1 MPKHDAMPK
10 HIGIAAV
17 TSEGAA
23 LCYRTI
29 CQEGEARTGEQRRL
43 VIGYAHPEVTLHTFP
58 LSYYMDAIEA
68 EDWPTVGRLLLE
80 SAGKLARVGAAF
92 AICPDNTAHQGLNLI
107 RAQSPIPWLHIA
119 EEIAS
124 LAAERGY
131 RKVGLLGTRWLMQ
144 GPVYPTALSARSI
157 ACEIPESDVRQQI
170 SAFIMEELVFGRFT
184 ASARE
189 YFQQAIQ
196 VFERSGCEAII
207 LGCTEVPLLIRA
219 EDSVLP
225 ILDSTRTL
233 ARAALREAAR
243 RDTSSRP
250 A

>member
-1 MPKHDAMPK
+1 MPK

-29 CQEGEARTGEQRRL
+29 CQEGEGQT
-43 VIGYAHPEVTLHTFP
+43 GYAHPEVTLHTLP
-58 LSYYMDAIEA
+58 LSDYMNAIEA
-68 EDWPTVGRLLLE
+68 EDWSAVGNLLLE
-80 SAGKLARVGAAF
+80 SAAKLARAGAVF
-92 AICPDNTAHQGLNLI
+92 AICPDNTAHQGLNLV
-107 RAQSPIPWLHIA
+107 RGQSPLPWLHIA

-131 RKVGLLGTRWLMQ
+131 RKVGLLGTRWLME
-144 GPVYPTALSARSI
+144 GPVYPTALAARGI
-157 ACEIPESDVRQQI
+157 ACEIPERDVRQRI
-170 SAFIMEELVFGRFT
+170 SALIMEELVFGSFAVST
-184 ASARE
+184 RE

-196 VFERSGCEAII
+196 VFERSGCEAVI
-207 LGCTEVPLLIRA
+207 LGCTEIPLLIRA

-233 ARAALREAAR
+233 ALAALREAA
-243 RDTSSRP
+243 T
-250 A
+250 

>member
-1 MPKHDAMPK
+1 MLK

-29 CQEGEARTGEQRRL
+29 CQQGEACS
-43 VIGYAHPEVTLHTFP
+43 GYSHPEVTLHTFP
-58 LSYYMDAIEA
+58 LSDYMNAIEA

-92 AICPDNTAHQGLNLI
+92 AICPDNTAHQGLNLV
-107 RAQSPIPWLHIA
+107 RAQSPLPWLHIA

-131 RKVGLLGTRWLMQ
+131 HKVGLLGTRWLME
-144 GPVYPTALSARSI
+144 GPVYPTALSARDI
-157 ACEIPESDVRQQI
+157 ACETPESEVRRQI
-170 SAFIMEELVFGRFT
+170 SALIMGKLVFGRFT
-184 ASARE
+184 ASTRK

-196 VFERSGCEAII
+196 VFERSGCEAVI
-207 LGCTEVPLLIRA
+207 LGCTEIPLLIRA

-233 ARAALREAAR
+233 ARAALREAAV
-243 RDTSSRP
+243 
-250 A
+250 

>member
-1 MPKHDAMPK
+1 MPK

-29 CQEGEARTGEQRRL
+29 CQEGEASL
-43 VIGYAHPEVTLHTFP
+43 GYAHPEVTLNNLP
-58 LSYYMDAIEA
+58 LSDYMNAIEA

-80 SAGKLARVGAAF
+80 SAGKLARAGAAF
-92 AICPDNTAHQGLNLI
+92 AICPDNTAHQGLNLV
-107 RAQSPIPWLHIA
+107 RAQSPLPWLHIA

-144 GPVYPTALSARSI
+144 GPVYPTALTTRGI
-157 ACEIPESDVRQQI
+157 ACDIPEKGVRQRI
-170 SAFIMEELVFGRFT
+170 STLIMEELVFGRFAAPT
-184 ASARE
+184 LE
-189 YFQQAIQ
+189 YFQEAIHI
-196 VFERSGCEAII
+196 FKRSGCEAVI
-207 LGCTEVPLLIRA
+207 LGCTEIPLLIRA

-233 ARAALREAAR
+233 ARAALRESAA
-243 RDTSSRP
+243 
-250 A
+250 

>member
-1 MPKHDAMPK
+1 MAK

-29 CQEGEARTGEQRRL
+29 CQEGERQTGF
-43 VIGYAHPEVTLHTFP
+43 AHPEVTLHTFP
-58 LSYYMDAIEA
+58 LSVYMKAIEA

-92 AICPDNTAHQGLNLI
+92 AICPDNTAHQGLDLV

-119 EEIAS
+119 EEIAA

-131 RKVGLLGTRWLMQ
+131 RKVGLLGTRWLME
-144 GPVYPTALSARSI
+144 GPVYPTALSARGI
-157 ACEIPESDVRQQI
+157 VCEIPEREVRQQI
-170 SAFIMEELVFGRFT
+170 STLIIGELVFGRFAT
-184 ASARE
+184 STRE
-189 YFQQAIQ
+189 YFLQAIQ
-196 VFERSGCEAII
+196 VFHRSGCEAVI
-207 LGCTEVPLLIRA
+207 LGCTEIPLLIRA

-233 ARAALREAAR
+233 ARAALREAAVIAV
-243 RDTSSRP
+243 P
-250 A
+250 K

>member
-1 MPKHDAMPK
+1 MPK

-29 CQEGEARTGEQRRL
+29 CQEGEARTG
-43 VIGYAHPEVTLHTFP
+43 YAHPEVTLHTIP
-58 LSYYMDAIEA
+58 LSDYMDAIEA

-92 AICPDNTAHQGLNLI
+92 AICPDNTAHQGLDLV

-131 RKVGLLGTRWLMQ
+131 RKVGLLGTRWLME
-144 GPVYPTALSARSI
+144 GPVYPTALTALGI
-157 ACEIPESDVRQQI
+157 ASEIPEREVRQQI
-170 SAFIMEELVFGRFT
+170 NTLIMGELVFGRFA
-184 ASARE
+184 ASTRE

-196 VFERSGCEAII
+196 TFERSSCEAVI
-207 LGCTEVPLLIRA
+207 LGCTEIPLLIRA

-243 RDTSSRP
+243 
-250 A
+250 

>member
-1 MPKHDAMPK
+1 MPK

-29 CQEGEARTGEQRRL
+29 CQEGETETG
-43 VIGYAHPEVTLHTFP
+43 YTHPEVTLHNLP
-58 LSYYMDAIEA
+58 LSEYMRAIEA
-68 EDWPTVGRLLLE
+68 ENWPTVGRLLLE
-80 SAGKLARVGAAF
+80 SAGKLARAGADF

-107 RAQSPIPWLHIA
+107 RAQSPLPWLHIA
-119 EEIAS
+119 EEIAA

-131 RKVGLLGTRWLMQ
+131 RKVGLLGTRWLME
-144 GPVYPTALSARSI
+144 GPIYPMALSALGI
-157 ACEIPESDVRQQI
+157 ACEIPESEVRRKL
-170 SAFIMEELVFGRFT
+170 SALIMQDLVFGRFA
-184 ASARE
+184 ASSRE

-196 VFERSGCEAII
+196 VFERSGCEAVI
-207 LGCTEVPLLIRA
+207 LGCTEIPLLIRA

-243 RDTSSRP
+243 T

>member
-1 MPKHDAMPK
+1 MSK

-29 CQEGEARTGEQRRL
+29 CQEGEGQT
-43 VIGYAHPEVTLHTFP
+43 GYAHPEVTLHTLP
-58 LSYYMDAIEA
+58 LSDYMCAIEA
-68 EDWPTVGRLLLE
+68 EDWPTVGNLLLE

-92 AICPDNTAHQGLNLI
+92 AICPDNTAHQGLNLV
-107 RAQSPIPWLHIA
+107 RAQSPLPWLHIA

-131 RKVGLLGTRWLMQ
+131 RKVGLLGTRWLME
-144 GPVYPTALSARSI
+144 GPVYPTALSARGI
-157 ACEIPESDVRQQI
+157 ACETPERDVRQRI
-170 SAFIMEELVFGRFT
+170 SSLIMGELVFGRFADST
-184 ASARE
+184 RE
-189 YFQQAIQ
+189 YFQRAIQ
-196 VFERSGCEAII
+196 VFKSSGCEAVI
-207 LGCTEVPLLIRA
+207 LGCTEIPLLIRA

-225 ILDSTRTL
+225 ILDSTRAL

-243 RDTSSRP
+243 T

>member
-29 CQEGEARTGEQRRL
+29 CQEGEAHT
-43 VIGYAHPEVTLHTFP
+43 GYAHPEVTLHTFP
-58 LSYYMDAIEA
+58 LCDYMNAIEA

-92 AICPDNTAHQGLNLI
+92 AICPDNTAHQGLNLV
-107 RAQSPIPWLHIA
+107 RAQSPLPWLHIA

-131 RKVGLLGTRWLMQ
+131 RKVGLLGTRWLMA
-144 GPVYPTALSARSI
+144 GPVYPTALSARGI
-157 ACEIPESDVRQQI
+157 ACEIPESEVRERV
-170 SAFIMEELVFGRFT
+170 SALIMGELVFGCFT
-184 ASARE
+184 ASTRE

-196 VFERSGCEAII
+196 VFERSGCEAVI
-207 LGCTEVPLLIRA
+207 LGCTEIPLLIRPD
-219 EDSVLP
+219 DSALP

-233 ARAALREAAR
+233 TRAALREAAV
-243 RDTSSRP
+243 
-250 A
+250 

>member
-1 MPKHDAMPK
+1 MPK

-29 CQEGEARTGEQRRL
+29 CQEGEAQT
-43 VIGYAHPEVTLHTFP
+43 GYAHPEVTLHTLP
-58 LSYYMDAIEA
+58 LSVYMNAIEA

-92 AICPDNTAHQGLNLI
+92 AICPDNTAHQGLNLV
-107 RAQSPIPWLHIA
+107 RAESPLPWLHIA

-124 LAAERGY
+124 LASERGY

-144 GPVYPTALSARSI
+144 GPVYPTALSARGI
-157 ACEIPESDVRQQI
+157 ACEFPESDVRQRI
-170 SAFIMEELVFGRFT
+170 SSLIMDELVFGRFT
-184 ASARE
+184 VPTRE

-196 VFERSGCEAII
+196 DFERSGCEAVI
-207 LGCTEVPLLIRA
+207 LGCTEIPLLIRA
-219 EDSVLP
+219 EDSALP

-233 ARAALREAAR
+233 ARAALREAAL
-243 RDTSSRP
+243 
-250 A
+250 